1 MQLITSTTSR
11 SPTQSIGQTVATFC
25 SFLTITN
32 WRFLPFKL
40 LHHREAMT
48 GWI

>member
-1 MQLITSTTSR
+1 MQLINSTASR
-11 SPTQSIGQTVATFC
+11 RPRQNIGQSGATFC
-25 SFLTITN
+25 KVLTMTN

-48 GWI
+48 G